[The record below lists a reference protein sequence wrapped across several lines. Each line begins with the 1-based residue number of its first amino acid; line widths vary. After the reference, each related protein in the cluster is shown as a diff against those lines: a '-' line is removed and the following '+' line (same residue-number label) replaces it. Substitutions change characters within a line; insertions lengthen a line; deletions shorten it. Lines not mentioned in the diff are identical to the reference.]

1 MRVGATLATIFAM
14 AVLVILALQM
24 NTARGAV
31 VTEGLVSYWT
41 LDEGDIEGDTVKDV
55 WGEND
60 GTIIGDP
67 QIVGGKVNQ
76 ALEFDGQENYVLV
89 AVDPSLNFTGAFTL
103 EAWVMTSFSG
113 ARQAVISNRD
123 GKPWYTLNIDPG
135 YLMLSIHDGGG
146 AVDVKP
152 SDVNISDGEWHH
164 FVGTMDNTDA
174 NGAKIYVDGDLVGDV
189 STNAPPT
196 DMIPFELP
204 RDTAIGGDPTGGKL
218 FNGIID
224 EARIYNRSLSEDEIV
239 QNMNASGLAVVRITN
254 RLALTWGAI
263 KSQSS
268 IP

>member
-1 MRVGATLATIFAM
+1 MSYRTMVFAAAFI
-14 AVLVILALQM
+14 AVLS
-24 NTARGAV
+24 TATHPADAQV

-41 LDEGDIEGDTVKDV
+41 FDEANIEGDTAKDV

-89 AVDPSLNFTGAFTL
+89 AVDPSLDFTGAFTL

-113 ARQAVISNRD
+113 ARQAVINNRD
-123 GKPWYTLNIDPG
+123 GNPWYLLNIDPG
-135 YLMLSIHDGGG
+135 YLMLSIADGMNG

-152 SDVNISDGEWHH
+152 ADVNISDGEWHH

-174 NGAKIYVDGDLVGDV
+174 KGARIYTDGNLVGDV
-189 STNAPPT
+189 SNNRPAT
-196 DMIPFELP
+196 DMVPFELP

-224 EARIYNRSLSEDEIV
+224 EARIYNRPLSEDEIV
-239 QNMNASGLAVVRITN
+239 QNMNASGLAVVGITN

-263 KSQSS
+263 KVSK
-268 IP
+268 